1 MDPEVRR
8 WLWLLVLVKL
18 LVLGLFLYGVYLIGK
33 R

>member
-18 LVLGLFLYGVYLIGK
+18 VVLGLFLYGVYLIGK
-33 R
+33 G